1 MFASQHLAIIIPAGF
16 YILLPIYL
24 HLRNFMGIIS
34 IKGMEFFAYHGC
46 FREEQVIGTRFLVD
60 LVIDTDTGQAE
71 INDDLKKTINYQSVY
86 KIVRTEMQQKSHLLE
101 HVARRI
107 LDSVYS
113 NHPEIKHLTVIVT
126 KLNPALA
133 AGGKVREV
141 SITLER

>member
-1 MFASQHLAIIIPAGF
+1 
-16 YILLPIYL
+16 
-24 HLRNFMGIIS
+24 
-34 IKGMEFFAYHGC
+34 MEFFAYHGC